1 MNYIKRLEADN
12 KDLRDLDT
20 NKMEAIND
28 ILMYL
33 ASPKFDQDTTV
44 QVSDIVA
51 RLQHVRSIY

>member
-1 MNYIKRLEADN
+1 MNYIKRLEAAN
-12 KDLRDLDT
+12 KDLRDIDT

-28 ILMYL
+28 ILVYL
-33 ASPKFDQDTTV
+33 ASPKFDHDTTI